1 MKVELRDGKELFFDG
16 YVNAVERDSRVIHEN
31 GRVFVEQIKAGTWQR
46 ALDANPDVVLLF
58 NHQAGRVLGKNGDK
72 IRLYEDNIGLRIEG
86 STTDGEVVEAAKN
99 HQLQGFSFGFRAISD
114 HYEPIDEG
122 LERRFVDELA
132 LREVSMLSKTP
143 AYYGTQIYTR
153 DEDVEVVSVRF
164 KEEKQDELVSTN
176 NAVNAVQ
183 WAGAALTSSP
193 LRAMTNGHLTFAD
206 TISAPDSKSE
216 PTPEPEPDYSAEY
229 DQYKYI

>member
-114 HYEPIDEG
+114 HYEPIEEG

-153 DEDVEVVSVRF
+153 DEDVEVVSIRF
-164 KEEKQDELVSTN
+164 REEGQDGELEAPIKEVK
-176 NAVNAVQ
+176 
-183 WAGAALTSSP
+183 
-193 LRAMTNGHLTFAD
+193 RA
-206 TISAPDSKSE
+206 E
-216 PTPEPEPDYSAEY
+216 PAPEPEPDYSAEY
-229 DQYKYI
+229 DKYKYI

>member
-114 HYEPIDEG
+114 HYELIDEG

-153 DEDVEVVSVRF
+153 DEDVEVISVRF
-164 KEEKQDELVSTN
+164 REEEQGELMLMDKAINTVDWTAATVNNRTMLIDSTS
-176 NAVNAVQ
+176 
-183 WAGAALTSSP
+183 L
-193 LRAMTNGHLTFAD
+193 AD
-206 TISAPDSKSE
+206 STSAPYKQ

-229 DQYKYI
+229 DKYKYI

>member
-114 HYEPIDEG
+114 HYELIDEG

-153 DEDVEVVSVRF
+153 DEEVEVISVRF
-164 KEEKQDELVSTN
+164 REEEQDELMLMDKAINTVDWTAATVNNRTMLIDNSTSL
-176 NAVNAVQ
+176 VDS
-183 WAGAALTSSP
+183 T
-193 LRAMTNGHLTFAD
+193 
-206 TISAPDSKSE
+206 SAPYKQ
-216 PTPEPEPDYSAEY
+216 PTPEPEPDYSTEY
-229 DQYKYI
+229 DKYKYI